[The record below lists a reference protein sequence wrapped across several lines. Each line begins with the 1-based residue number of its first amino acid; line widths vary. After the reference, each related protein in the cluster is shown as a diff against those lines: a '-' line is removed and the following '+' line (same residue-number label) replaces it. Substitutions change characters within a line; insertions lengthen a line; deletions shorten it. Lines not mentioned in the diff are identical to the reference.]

1 MRSVFPN
8 SLKRLQKDCKWLLSI
23 IVLEINLNIKKLM
36 LSTISFPRLF
46 EPRNHDP
53 ISLNLLWIVYKF

>member
-23 IVLEINLNIKKLM
+23 IILEINLNIKKLM
-36 LSTISFPRLF
+36 LSTISFPF
-46 EPRNHDP
+46 GPRNHDP
-53 ISLNLLWIVYKF
+53 ISLNLLLIVYKF